1 MAEEDRPIQEVY
13 QYSVW
18 YDIWLTLK
26 KWVPRIVAAIIIIY
40 ILKYIITHAPNW
52 FGSVILGFL
61 IALVPSYFL
70 VSQFFRIDYMV
81 FLVPDLENRTIT
93 PYFFP
98 TKLFRE
104 GKWEI
109 DGVKAPHKSLRLE
122 IRDSE
127 IDEFLKEIKQIE
139 AEIRQREK
147 EKEELEK
154 QLYDTLALENS
165 IKKKEEQVKKLEEEL
180 RELRRQLHKK
190 IEEYEHETDD
200 KKAKKIDEE
209 IKELERKIEAKE
221 EQIEKL
227 YKVID
232 KLRAELD
239 DKEAIRREI
248 GLLEEEIQD
257 LIAEKN
263 FKIED
268 LAWMGDEDDIK
279 IFIADKIDFA
289 NRKIILSPLHGY
301 SDMEL
306 LLNGKLFDQLK
317 AMLRDFVQEYAKL
330 KANYNYEVYAKAAEL
345 LDKITS
351 LGMDTKV
358 EEPAPLLLGGE
369 IGDREK
375 LSERAL

>member
-1 MAEEDRPIQEVY
+1 MAEEKPVQEVY

-18 YDIWLTLK
+18 YDIWLTIK
-26 KWVPRIVAAIIIIY
+26 KWAPRVLAVILALY
-40 ILKYIITHAPNW
+40 ILRYIVTHAPNW
-52 FGSVILGFL
+52 FASVLIGFI

-81 FLVPDLENRTIT
+81 FVVPDLKNRTLT

-109 DGVKAPHKSLRLE
+109 DGVKVPHKSLRLE

-127 IDEFLKEIKQIE
+127 IDEFLNEIKQIE
-139 AEIRQREK
+139 AEIRQKEK

-154 QLYDTLALENS
+154 QLYDTLALENN
-165 IKKKEEQVKKLEEEL
+165 IKKKEEHAKKLEEEL
-180 RELRRQLHKK
+180 RELRRQLNKK

-200 KKAKKIDEE
+200 EKARQLNNE
-209 IKELERKIEAKE
+209 IKKLEKKIEAKE
-221 EQIEKL
+221 EQIEKI
-227 YKVID
+227 YKAID

-248 GLLEEEIQD
+248 ELLDEEIRD

-263 FKIED
+263 FKVED

-279 IFIADKIDFA
+279 VFIADDIDFA

-306 LLNGKLFDQLK
+306 LLNGKLFEQLK
-317 AMLRDFVQEYAKL
+317 TMLRDFVQEYARL

-345 LDKITS
+345 LDRITS
-351 LGMDTKV
+351 LGMETPV
-358 EEPAPLLLGGE
+358 EEPTPILGGE
-369 IGDREK
+369 AHDREK
-375 LSERAL
+375 LPEGTL